1 MKNYLPCSFVLLCL
15 MVGGCASPQY
25 TAPGSSKIS
34 PLRVVQIDHDVS
46 LAPVEVMEKAKQV
59 AKKFELYY
67 VDPVPVQN
75 FSNLDSVY
83 GVKSLN
89 IELQVSAIRT
99 SETVTRVHIT
109 ISDLDFS
116 SDPKLTEYSRKVMT
130 QEICQLLDIPVPK

>member
-1 MKNYLPCSFVLLCL
+1 
-15 MVGGCASPQY
+15 
-25 TAPGSSKIS
+25 
-34 PLRVVQIDHDVS
+34 
-46 LAPVEVMEKAKQV
+46 MEKAKQV

-109 ISDLDFS
+109 ISDLDLS